1 MLRRP
6 DAPIPRS
13 PFSKIQLFKVS
24 QFKTDLAM
32 SCFSSGNDFL
42 EGTVCIWQIE
52 LVESIDVTPYLPML
66 SAEERE
72 RAARFRFHRDRCFY
86 VIAHAGLRQIL
97 AGYLNTPAPEITFVR
112 QERGK
117 PQLAGGFQE
126 TGIQFNLSHTQNLA
140 LVAVAKDTQ
149 VGIDVEKL
157 RPVNNLKHLSERFFT
172 ATEAQA
178 IANLPSEQQQQAFF
192 EIWTRKEAYLK
203 GIGCGLAGA
212 LNRVEVS
219 VAPHEATKIE
229 RLDGVVAAD
238 SPWQIQAVCL
248 PVGYVGAVAIR
259 YGTRQHITYHAL
271 DAQLNPIP
279 ATCPV
284 PKASPASDAYPK
296 HWS

>member
-1 MLRRP
+1 
-6 DAPIPRS
+6 
-13 PFSKIQLFKVS
+13 
-24 QFKTDLAM
+24 M

-52 LVESIDVTPYLPML
+52 LSESIDVTPYLPML
-66 SAEERE
+66 SVEERE
-72 RAARFRFHRDRCFY
+72 RAVRFRFHRDRCFY

-97 AGYLNTPAPEITFVR
+97 AGYLNIPAPEITFVR

-140 LVAVAKDTQ
+140 LVAVAKDTP
-149 VGIDVEKL
+149 VGVDVEKL
-157 RPVNNLKHLSERFFT
+157 RPVKNMRSLSERFFT

-203 GIGCGLAGA
+203 GMGCGLAGA

-229 RLDGVVAAD
+229 RLDGVAAAD
-238 SPWQIQAVCL
+238 SPWQIPAVCL
-248 PVGYVGAVAIR
+248 PVGYVGAMAIR
-259 YGTRQHITYHAL
+259 DRTIEHITYRAL

-279 ATCPV
+279 DPLPV
-284 PKASPASDAYPK
+284 PKASPASDVYPRD
-296 HWS
+296 WL